1 MGDLW
6 FVAHLRGGRI
16 RASAPLLP
24 IVGCDDRSSRVV
36 RAGPG
41 RLVASTFLGPML
53 RIHGDRASLLA
64 AQEVRRQRFRASD
77 LIDAQDVEA
86 GLDAW
91 ASMENAEAF
100 ADL

>member
-1 MGDLW
+1 
-6 FVAHLRGGRI
+6 
-16 RASAPLLP
+16 
-24 IVGCDDRSSRVV
+24 
-36 RAGPG
+36 
-41 RLVASTFLGPML
+41 ML